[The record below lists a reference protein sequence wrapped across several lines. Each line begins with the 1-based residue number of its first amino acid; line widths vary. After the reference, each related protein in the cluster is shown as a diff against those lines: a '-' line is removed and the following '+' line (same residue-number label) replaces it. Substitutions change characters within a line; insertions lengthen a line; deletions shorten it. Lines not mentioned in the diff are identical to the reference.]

1 MSSIVYFLSK
11 LPQSVKFKIFDEI
24 PLTEYKNVRLVCR
37 YFYGIIQ
44 LKVDILEAECEKNIQ
59 IKRQEIIQTAQI
71 EQEQFRN
78 GQLNRIKRKRIP
90 NPDKWLT
97 IEAWEKQTLHVPLHP
112 FWTAEEA
119 WYKLHKQLYETD
131 RFFCPYCVRVGW
143 RDEMVRLPLIK
154 IGVHR
159 KWTEFA
165 PRHLQLMRH
174 SFHRSCYNHW
184 RQWLSFHGRAELLG
198 SEHFCCRCQAIEK
211 EITAEE
217 GTYLV
222 QVNHANFGLMVN
234 RFYLEPYSD
243 VEKLCNKVDTPTE
256 NLEEILS
263 SLHIS

>member
-11 LPQSVKFKIFDEI
+11 LPQSVKFQIFDQI

-44 LKVDILEAECEKNIQ
+44 LQVDTLEAECEKNIR
-59 IKRQEIIQTAQI
+59 IIRQEIIQTAHI
-71 EQEQFRN
+71 EQEDF
-78 GQLNRIKRKRIP
+78 RKRMSEGSTRIL

-97 IEAWEKQTLHVPLHP
+97 LEAWEKQTLHTPLHP
-112 FWTAEEA
+112 FWKAEDA
-119 WYKLHKQLYETD
+119 WYNLHKQLFETD
-131 RFFCPYCVRVGW
+131 RFFCPYCVRVSW
-143 RDEMVRLPLIK
+143 RDEMVRLPLIN

-159 KWTEFA
+159 KWAGFA

-211 EITAEE
+211 EIDNEE

-234 RFYLEPYSD
+234 QFYLEP
-243 VEKLCNKVDTPTE
+243 
-256 NLEEILS
+256 
-263 SLHIS
+263 